1 MERCNCCGAHEGN
14 AVRHKLPCGCW
25 FEFAE
30 GRGAMNYCREHRT
43 AALRWEVVDVESG
56 EAWGRFS
63 EASAAKR
70 WALCWWLKED
80 DFKIIDSEA

>member
-1 MERCNCCGAHEGN
+1 
-14 AVRHKLPCGCW
+14 
-25 FEFAE
+25 
-30 GRGAMNYCREHRT
+30 MNYCREHRT